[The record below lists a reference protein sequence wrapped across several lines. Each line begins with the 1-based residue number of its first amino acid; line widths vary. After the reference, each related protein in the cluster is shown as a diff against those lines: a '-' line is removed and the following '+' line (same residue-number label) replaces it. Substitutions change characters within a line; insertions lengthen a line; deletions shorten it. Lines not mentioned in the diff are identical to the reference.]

1 MKKEEDDEEE
11 EVRKRTEE
19 RKERINGK
27 ESAKISEE
35 TNKAAAT
42 ESQTVMA
49 SVSSLGLTPQKE
61 LASFGTYKIK
71 IQARRGP
78 SQQANSESRIG
89 YNIYLKINKRQHT

>member
-1 MKKEEDDEEE
+1 MKKEEDDDEEE

-19 RKERINGK
+19 GKERVNGGK
-27 ESAKISEE
+27 ESVAISEE

-89 YNIYLKINKRQHT
+89 YNIDFVLI